1 MGRASLPPL
10 EFSTTSTGR
19 NKGLLPPTSV
29 SYTYSAPFVARFYI
43 RRNVASREGG
53 TSPSIPL
60 SRYRYRAISKVVRRN
75 PQVCFTLSE

>member
-43 RRNVASREGG
+43 RRNVASREERPL
-53 TSPSIPL
+53 PSLCHGI
-60 SRYRYRAISKVVRRN
+60 AIERFRK
-75 PQVCFTLSE
+75 